1 LFCGQLNEK
10 LKFLKYCASYTQE
23 QSEPGSREAEQEVHE
38 EDALL
43 LEIKRLRER

>member
-1 LFCGQLNEK
+1 MK
-10 LKFLKYCASYTQE
+10 MLKFFCFLQQE
-23 QSEPGSREAEQEVHE
+23 QNEPGSREAEHEVHE